1 MPISNDQAFHSTL
14 FAYYLEKLR
23 ATPDGD
29 GSLLDHLLIVYGAG
43 MADSNLHATT
53 DLPLVLAGGATG
65 ALKGGRHVKY
75 PSATPLANLHLT
87 MLDMFGVPTVDRLA
101 TAPAARTPDAR
112 LTARSGCRD
121 RRARRPDEKY

>member
-1 MPISNDQAFHSTL
+1 MKLANLERIKTFHSTL

-29 GSLLDHLLIVYGAG
+29 GSLLDHMLIVYGAG

-87 MLDMFGVPTVDRLA
+87 MLDMFGVPTVDRVGDSTGRLEHLTLA
-101 TAPAARTPDAR
+101 
-112 LTARSGCRD
+112 
-121 RRARRPDEKY
+121 